1 MLHKEA
7 IMLDDQQVSGSPVLV
22 TTHLNKM
29 SQSVFPESY
38 YRFLAIR
45 RGNIR

>member
-1 MLHKEA
+1 MLHEEA
-7 IMLDDQQVSGSPVLV
+7 IMLDDQQVSGSSVLV

-29 SQSVFPESY
+29 SQRVFPESY
-38 YRFLAIR
+38 YRFLTMR

>member
-38 YRFLAIR
+38 YRFLAMR

>member
-1 MLHKEA
+1 
-7 IMLDDQQVSGSPVLV
+7 MLDNQQVSGSLVLV
-22 TTHLNKM
+22 IIHLNKI